1 MTHVPHLQTPHS
13 AEVLIEALDGNGL
26 IASKKFSWLGIS
38 GTTELDGLIS
48 AIKLVIAGS
57 IENIGSLTLS

>member
-13 AEVLIEALDGNGL
+13 AEVLIEVLVGNGL

-38 GTTELDGLIS
+38 GTAESVVLIS